1 MRVMPFCC
9 GLFGLLL
16 FFSGLRAEEDKTPPE
31 AAPLIAVLEA
41 AKASDAAAFKKAYS
55 KRLRE
60 DKVQGDWEK
69 NVKEAQANMKKLF
82 GDYQLKD
89 FSFTFAGDKEKGKV
103 TLSHKGKEAFAL
115 NVIKEGD
122 EWKLDER

>member
-1 MRVMPFCC
+1 MRLMAFCY
-9 GLFGLLL
+9 GLFGVLLL
-16 FFSGLRAEEDKTPPE
+16 SSVLRAEEDKTPPE
-31 AAPLIAVLEA
+31 AAPMIAVLKA

-60 DKVQGDWEK
+60 DKMQGDWEK
-69 NVKEAQANMKKLF
+69 NVKEAQVNMKKLF

-103 TLSHKGKEAFAL
+103 ILFHKGKEAFPL